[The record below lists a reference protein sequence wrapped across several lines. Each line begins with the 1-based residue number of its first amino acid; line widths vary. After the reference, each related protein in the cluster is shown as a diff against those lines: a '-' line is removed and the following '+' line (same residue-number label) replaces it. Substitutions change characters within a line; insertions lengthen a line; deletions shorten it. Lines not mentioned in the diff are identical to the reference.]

1 DVEAGEPAGE
11 DGRGRGGDLL
21 GQQLGEELAG
31 DDGGQAPVVAG
42 AGDEE
47 EALGVPVSA
56 GAGERL
62 VEDEEGGGEEGGDDV
77 FGVVEVALDAARQ
90 LGAGD
95 PPAAAAVVP
104 MHEFRLDVYFPLFQ
118 MRSRDTAI
126 LLHLRGNSQQAASE
140 LNGIM
145 QSIDPSI
152 PFYDVETPAIAA
164 VH

>member
-1 DVEAGEPAGE
+1 
-11 DGRGRGGDLL
+11 
-21 GQQLGEELAG
+21 
-31 DDGGQAPVVAG
+31 
-42 AGDEE
+42 
-47 EALGVPVSA
+47 
-56 GAGERL
+56 
-62 VEDEEGGGEEGGDDV
+62 
-77 FGVVEVALDAARQ
+77 
-90 LGAGD
+90 
-95 PPAAAAVVP
+95 